1 MTFLALKNHSKRTY
15 RFRRGDFFPA
25 RATRSPW
32 LCFAL
37 KSHIIEANLTLMVQ
51 EKGKIFSGSRSA
63 LAMIMFRL
71 ITHSKKTWRF
81 KKKDFFFRFALRAH
95 HDNFVSNQ
103 HSERTCS
110 LTIKK
115 GFFSGSR
122 YALALIIF
130 CLYYTLWKG
139 FFLLEFDLTFY

>member
-25 RATRSPW
+25 RATCSPW

>member
-63 LAMIMFRL
+63 LAMIMFCL

-81 KKKDFFFRFALRAH
+81 KTKDFFFGSRYALNMIILCLINTLS
-95 HDNFVSNQ
+95 DN
-103 HSERTCS
+103 
-110 LTIKK
+110 KK
-115 GFFSGSR
+115 GCFSGSR

-130 CLYYTLWKG
+130 YLYYTLWKG

>member
-1 MTFLALKNHSKRTY
+1 MTFFALKNHSKRTY

-25 RATRSPW
+25 RATCSPW

-63 LAMIMFRL
+63 LAKIMFRL

-81 KKKDFFFRFALRAH
+81 KKKDFFFPFALRAH
-95 HDNFVSNQ
+95 HDNFVFNQ

-115 GFFSGSR
+115 GSFF
-122 YALALIIF
+122 YYFLLILHTLKRIF
-130 CLYYTLWKG
+130 FARVRSNFLLTLWSW
-139 FFLLEFDLTFY
+139 

>member
-63 LAMIMFRL
+63 LAMIIFCL
-71 ITHSKKTWRF
+71 ITLSKKTWRF
-81 KKKDFFFRFALRAH
+81 KKKDFFFPFALRAH